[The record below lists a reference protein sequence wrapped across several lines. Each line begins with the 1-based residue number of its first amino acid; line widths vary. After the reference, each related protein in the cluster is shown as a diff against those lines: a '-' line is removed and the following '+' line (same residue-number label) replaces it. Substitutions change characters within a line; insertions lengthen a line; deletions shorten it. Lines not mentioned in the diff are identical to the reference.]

1 MPKKKTYVMVGLFV
15 VIGILSLLAVIFNYA
30 GHKFTTNNKDLV
42 VMYFEESIRGLTV
55 GSPVVFQGVEIGKV
69 EKIRLVTNF
78 EDISFKTQVYVLFD
92 GKKTYDV
99 KHNRYEEDDKTLLD
113 NMIKKGLRARLASA
127 NYLTGQLMIEL
138 VMDPDTPAVMRGTG
152 KYAEIPTE
160 LSPFTVISNDLKEI
174 PLRESLI
181 RLGDLVVDL
190 NENLPAILSNITQ
203 ITAKMDRML
212 DKKSGE
218 ASKTMNNFNSTM
230 EEIAKASRS
239 LKNLM
244 DYLERHPE
252 ALLHGKEK

>member
-15 VIGILSLLAVIFNYA
+15 VIGMLSLLAVIFNYA

-69 EKIRLVTNF
+69 ERIRLVTNF
-78 EDISFKTQVYVLFD
+78 EDITFKTQVYVLFD

-99 KHNRYEEDDKTLLD
+99 KHNKYDEYDKTLLD

-138 VMDPDTPAVMRGTG
+138 VMDPSTPA
-152 KYAEIPTE
+152 E
-160 LSPFTVISNDLKEI
+160 LSPFAVISNDLKEI

-190 NENLPAILSNITQ
+190 NESLPAILSNVTQ

-252 ALLHGKEK
+252 ALIRGKEK